1 MKYLVLALAAVL
13 AVPTDASAFRI
24 FRNNCRNQNQNQNR
38 NVQVRVV
45 NNRDNQNKNV
55 DNRNDNNNNRNVAD
69 EQFGEAL
76 DRLTEFQLISQAVQ
90 PPLPSLPP
98 VPTAEPVAPQ
108 LPPPQPAPDNSKVDA
123 LEKVIADLQKQIEDL
138 KKPKEVVTPPQPT
151 PPTPDEPVAQSEDKW
166 EYDIEP
172 LNK

>member
-90 PPLPSLPP
+90 PPLP
-98 VPTAEPVAPQ
+98 
-108 LPPPQPAPDNSKVDA
+108 PPQPAPDNSKVDA